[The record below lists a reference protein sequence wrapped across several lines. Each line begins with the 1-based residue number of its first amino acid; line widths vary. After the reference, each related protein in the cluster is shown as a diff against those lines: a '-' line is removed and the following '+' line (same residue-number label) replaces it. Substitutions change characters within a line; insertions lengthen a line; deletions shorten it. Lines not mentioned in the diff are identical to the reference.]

1 MIKVLY
7 YSYYLFYT
15 KIIPDNEPHATTI
28 FTLSFTESLIAN
40 GIINICLVFSLNT
53 SLNKWI
59 MVLLFLLVLVFNY
72 LFFNKNERG
81 KKIVERDKPLL
92 CNSKVLSVSFA
103 FFIFLLSLLCMF
115 FVPIISRTL
124 LEN

>member
-103 FFIFLLSLLCMF
+103 FFIFLLGLLCMF
-115 FVPIISRTL
+115 FVPILSRTL

>member
-28 FTLSFTESLIAN
+28 FILSFTESLIAN
-40 GIINICLVFSLNT
+40 GIINICLVFFLNT

-103 FFIFLLSLLCMF
+103 FFIFLLGLLCMF

>member
-1 MIKVLY
+1 MVKVLY

-28 FTLSFTESLIAN
+28 FTLSFIESLIAN

-103 FFIFLLSLLCMF
+103 FFIFLLGLLCMF

>member
-40 GIINICLVFSLNT
+40 GIINICLVFPLNT

-103 FFIFLLSLLCMF
+103 FFIFLLGLLCMF

>member
-103 FFIFLLSLLCMF
+103 FFIFLLGLLCMF

>member
-40 GIINICLVFSLNT
+40 GIINICLVFFLNT
-53 SLNKWI
+53 SFNKWI

-103 FFIFLLSLLCMF
+103 FFIFLLGLLCMF